1 MKNSKLFLLMI
12 MLSFSGVSFAQKSD
26 EVKVT
31 IKDKNGKRPVEVLP
45 HFIQFGIM
53 SKNHQDFRKKYNVD
67 VVYQNCVIS
76 PTLSKQAEKN
86 NLALAKDLT
95 QKYGEAWKKDLG
107 IIPYGL

>member
-1 MKNSKLFLLMI
+1 MKNSKLFLLLI
-12 MLSFSGVSFAQKSD
+12 MVSISGVCFAQKND

-31 IKDKNGKRPVEVLP
+31 IKDKNGKRSAEILP

-86 NLALAKDLT
+86 NLALAKELT